1 MAYGLVM
8 DPVFKNASREA
19 RAALLCFGLAF
30 VWMVGVGAL
39 RGYGRREVSFILGF
53 PDWIFW
59 GVAVPWAVCLAASVW
74 FGLRFMKDD
83 DLGPEKRDG
92 VDD

>member
-1 MAYGLVM
+1 V
-8 DPVFKNASREA
+8 DPVFKNAGREA
-19 RAALLCFGLAF
+19 RAALLLFGAAF
-30 VWMVGVGAL
+30 LWIVGYGAW
-39 RGYGRREVSFILGF
+39 RGYARREVSFVLGF

-59 GVAVPWAVCLAASVW
+59 GVVVPWVACLAASVW

-83 DLGPEKRDG
+83 DLGPENRDG

>member
-1 MAYGLVM
+1 MRNV

-19 RAALLCFGLAF
+19 KVALLLFAASF
-30 VWMVGVGAL
+30 VWMLAFGAV
-39 RGYGRREVSFILGF
+39 RGYGRTDVDFVLGF

-59 GVAVPWAVCLAASVW
+59 AVIVPWIVCLGASIW

-83 DLGPEKRDG
+83 DLGPEKREG